1 MAKHKSR
8 VEFSNNVAVAEIEI
22 INEET
27 ENMNTCTL
35 KNKSLNKKK
44 LVFRAMFLFKLLG
57 LLTYISDVGSDI
69 GNGYEYLRTQTEWP
83 KLSNNSGYN
92 YTRELCDDWQSY
104 RHVKMGILT
113 MSIVFIP
120 SAICVLVLGMLL
132 VVIKT

>member
-27 ENMNTCTL
+27 ENTNTCTL